1 MVRDQRTDKDKVE
14 FMESSWITSP
24 SPSVQNGV
32 ALNRLLDYFHSYA
45 NTYCY
50 R

>member
-24 SPSVQNGV
+24 YVYNGV